1 MLGFSLSHKGA
12 LVLRTAALAMCVI
25 ASLAWT
31 SDARSQDM
39 LRGSVGYEVSNP
51 GYMRWGGVYGGGQIG
66 YSFEGAE
73 FGSAGQSMVNYM
85 LRNSTIQDNVSNWT
99 TLPDKNTNG
108 SSFGG
113 FIGYNYQWDDVI
125 VGVEANYSRTNFNTL
140 AATDSL
146 SRSFIDNG
154 AAPPN
159 HIYQYNMTV
168 TTSSSVQITDI
179 ATFRLR
185 GGWATG
191 TALPY
196 AFAGLAV
203 GRANVTTTASVTGTL
218 TDTDTTIPATVTN
231 PLILPPAQT
240 DSRNGMFVYGWTA
253 GLGMDWAITP
263 NFFLR
268 AEWEWVNFSNV
279 DDLSVHFNSARVA
292 AGIKF

>member
-1 MLGFSLSHKGA
+1 MLGFSLSHKGL
-12 LVLRTAALAMCVI
+12 LVPRLAAFAMIAAVLA
-25 ASLAWT
+25 A
-31 SDARSQDM
+31 SDARAQDM
-39 LRGSVGYEVSNP
+39 LRGSVGYEVANP
-51 GYMRWGGVYGGGQIG
+51 VYMRWGGVYGGGQIG
-66 YSFEGAE
+66 YSFEGAQ
-73 FGSAGQSMVNYM
+73 FGNAGQSMVNYM

-154 AAPPN
+154 GALPD
-159 HIYQYNMTV
+159 HTLEYNMTV
-168 TTSSSVQITDI
+168 ATSSSVQITDI
-179 ATFRLR
+179 ATFRVR
-185 GGWATG
+185 GGWVNGA
-191 TALPY
+191 ALPY

-203 GRANVTTTASVTGTL
+203 GRANVTTTATVSGTV
-218 TDTDTTIPATVTN
+218 TDTDNNGVLAPVTN
-231 PLILPPAQT
+231 NIVLGPQT

-253 GLGMDWAITP
+253 GVGMDWAITS

-268 AEWEWVNFSNV
+268 AEWEWVSFSNV

-292 AGIKF
+292 AGFKF